1 MTKFNEGDEA
11 AVKQH
16 KIEEVDTLP
25 DNLGSKYYGVKP
37 KLSEAEE
44 RDVSK
49 EKDVTPTIVPGLKVV
64 SKKVN
69 NSPIIR
75 SPSKNKIDNMKNLK
89 KENEKKNVKNAS
101 PNVDK
106 KEHKNESEVEK
117 KMKEAIKNIKAPE
130 RKKEQIKS
138 ELKKVIEAPK
148 KIVATSKVKAY
159 EPLIKPAKINA
170 PKDAKYNISP
180 EIKNAKGQNLKVNS
194 EEETIQKEVSVKNSN
209 AGASGIVFDGFKQ
222 NFAKLPD
229 LKIFEGFK
237 QHFARLPDLK

>member
-1 MTKFNEGDEA
+1 MG
-11 AVKQH
+11 KQH

-89 KENEKKNVKNAS
+89 KENEKKNVK
-101 PNVDK
+101 K
-106 KEHKNESEVEK
+106 KNPPKNK
-117 KMKEAIKNIKAPE
+117 K
-130 RKKEQIKS
+130 KK
-138 ELKKVIEAPK
+138 KKK
-148 KIVATSKVKAY
+148 KKK
-159 EPLIKPAKINA
+159 K
-170 PKDAKYNISP
+170 
-180 EIKNAKGQNLKVNS
+180 
-194 EEETIQKEVSVKNSN
+194 
-209 AGASGIVFDGFKQ
+209 
-222 NFAKLPD
+222 
-229 LKIFEGFK
+229 
-237 QHFARLPDLK
+237 